1 MAPEHHDDHDHPD
14 HGHAHRHPVQPLDED
29 IPCEEFEFMEIA
41 LRELLVEKG
50 VIAPGEIVAKIEEWE
65 QRSPVDGAR
74 VVARAWADPAFKARL
89 IADANAAIGELGL
102 EHTNAKLVVLED
114 TAVKHHLVTCTLCSC
129 YPRQLL
135 GFPPAWYKSR
145 EYRARSVRD
154 PRGVLA
160 EFGVSLPDHVAVEVA
175 DATADCRYLVLP
187 LRPAGS
193 EAMSEAELVSLV
205 TRDCM
210 IGVALPRRA
219 G

>member
-1 MAPEHHDDHDHPD
+1 MAHDHEHD
-14 HGHAHRHPVQPLDED
+14 HAHPHRHPVQPLDDD
-29 IPCEEFEFMEIA
+29 IPCEEYEFLEIA

-74 VVARAWADPAFKARL
+74 VIARAWVDPAFKARL

-114 TAVKHHLVTCTLCSC
+114 TAAKHHLVTCTLCSC

-154 PRGVLA
+154 PRGVLK
-160 EFGVSLPDHVAVEVA
+160 EFGVTLPDSVAVEVA

-187 LRPAGS
+187 VRPAGT
-193 EAMSEAELVSLV
+193 EGRSEAELAALV

-210 IGVALPRRA
+210 IGVALPKGR
-219 G
+219 

>member
-1 MAPEHHDDHDHPD
+1 MAHEHDHE
-14 HGHAHRHPVQPLDED
+14 HEHAQPHRHPVQPLDED
-29 IPCEEFEFMEIA
+29 VPREEHEFLEIA
-41 LRELLVEKG
+41 LRELLTEKG
-50 VIAPGEIVAKIEEWE
+50 VIAPGEIARKIEEWE
-65 QRSPVDGAR
+65 QRSPADGAR
-74 VVARAWADPAFKARL
+74 VVAKAWTDPAFKARL
-89 IADANAAIGELGL
+89 MADANAAIGELGL

-114 TAVKHHLVTCTLCSC
+114 TPTLHHLVTCTLCSC

-154 PRGVLA
+154 PRGVLR
-160 EFGVSLPDHVAVEVA
+160 EFGVDLPDSVAVEVA

-187 LRPAGS
+187 VRPAGTEGLS
-193 EAMSEAELVSLV
+193 EAKLAAIV

-210 IGVALPRRA
+210 IGVDLPRI